1 MNYLIEPR
9 FLTKKG
15 EDKTPDIVGSGKT
28 GWLILEITTQPGSK
42 EPNLRSYLSIDPRY
56 LSQHGLT
63 AHEVQ
68 PDVMSS
74 RLSFVD
80 DGPYC
85 QLIVEDYLEVI
96 KAEHI
101 YNQSLKEAIIKSQGA
116 DLRKLPGIAITLLPE
131 MRPQEIRRGLIDIVM
146 HLFRPGSEGKSLID
160 IVDDGLE
167 RLSVT
172 VSVPAK
178 SKLKD
183 SVKREMDGLLKGA
196 LKGYLLYDEIN
207 GVYRSTDKFKPHPK
221 TMERITLALRDWAG
235 IGPQK
240 TLDHPWVNP

>member
-1 MNYLIEPR
+1 M
-9 FLTKKG
+9 
-15 EDKTPDIVGSGKT
+15 
-28 GWLILEITTQPGSK
+28 
-42 EPNLRSYLSIDPRY
+42 
-56 LSQHGLT
+56 
-63 AHEVQ
+63 
-68 PDVMSS
+68 
-74 RLSFVD
+74 D

-85 QLIVEDYLEVI
+85 QLIVEDYLDVI

-207 GVYRSTDKFKPHPK
+207 GVYRSTDKFKTHPK
-221 TMERITLALRDWAG
+221 TMERIALRLRDWAG

-240 TLDHPWVNP
+240 TLDPWANL

>member
-1 MNYLIEPR
+1 MNYLVEPR
-9 FLTKKG
+9 FLTRKG
-15 EDKTPDIVGSGKT
+15 EDRTPDLVGSGRT
-28 GWLILEITTQPGSK
+28 GWMVLEITTQAGSK

-56 LSQHGLT
+56 LNQHGLT
-63 AHEVQ
+63 SHDGQ

-74 RLSFVD
+74 RLSLVD

-85 QLIVEDYLEVI
+85 QLIVRDTLGVT
-96 KAEHI
+96 KAENI
-101 YNQSLKEAIIKSQGA
+101 YNQPLKDALINSQGA
-116 DLRKLPGIAITLLPE
+116 DLRRLPGIAVTLLPE

-146 HLFRPGSEGKSLID
+146 HLFKPGSEGKSLIN
-160 IVDDGLE
+160 IVDEGLE
-167 RLSVT
+167 RLSGT

-178 SKLKD
+178 SKLRD

-196 LKGYLLYDEIN
+196 LKGYLHYDEID

-221 TMERITLALRDWAG
+221 TMERIALALRDWAG

-240 TLDHPWVNP
+240 TLDPWTNL

>member
-9 FLTKKG
+9 FLTKRG
-15 EDKTPDIVGSGKT
+15 EDRTPDIAGSGEN
-28 GWLILEITTQPGSK
+28 GWMILEITTQSGSK

-56 LSQHGLT
+56 LTQHGLIT
-63 AHEVQ
+63 HDGQ

-85 QLIVEDYLEVI
+85 QLIVRDRLNI
-96 KAEHI
+96 MKAEHI
-101 YNQSLKEAIIKSQGA
+101 YNQSLRDALMKSQGA
-116 DLRKLPGIAITLLPE
+116 DLRRLPTIAITLLPE
-131 MRPQEIRRGLIDIVM
+131 MRPQEIRRGLIGIVM
-146 HLFRPGSEGKSLID
+146 HLFKPGSKGKSLID

-167 RLSVT
+167 RLSET

-178 SKLKD
+178 SKLRD
-183 SVKREMDGLLKGA
+183 SVKREMNGLLKGA
-196 LKGYLLYDEIN
+196 LEEYLLYDDIS
-207 GVYRSTDKFKPHPK
+207 GVYKSTDKFKPHPK
-221 TMERITLALRDWAG
+221 TMERIALALKDWAG

-240 TLDHPWVNP
+240 TLDTWIKQ

>member
-1 MNYLIEPR
+1 MDYLIEPR

-15 EDKTPDIVGSGKT
+15 EDRTPDLVGSGKF
-28 GWLILEITTQPGSK
+28 GWLVLEITTQSGSK

-56 LSQHGLT
+56 LNQHGLT
-63 AHEVQ
+63 AHEGQ

-85 QLIVEDYLEVI
+85 QLILGDHLDVI

-101 YNQSLKEAIIKSQGA
+101 YNQSLKDALIMSHGA
-116 DLRKLPGIAITLLPE
+116 DLRRLPGIAITLLPE

-146 HLFRPGSEGKSLID
+146 HLFKPGSEGKSLISIID
-160 IVDDGLE
+160 EGLE
-167 RLSVT
+167 RLSGT
-172 VSVPAK
+172 VSVAAK
-178 SKLKD
+178 SKLRD
-183 SVKREMDGLLKGA
+183 SVKREMDGLSKGA
-196 LKGYLLYDEIN
+196 LNGYLLYDEID
-207 GVYRSTDKFKPHPK
+207 GVYKSTDKFKSHPK
-221 TMERITLALRDWAG
+221 TMERIALALKDWAG

-240 TLDHPWVNP
+240 TLDTWTRL

>member
-15 EDKTPDIVGSGKT
+15 EDRTPDIVGSGKIS
-28 GWLILEITTQPGSK
+28 WLVLEITTQSGSK

-56 LSQHGLT
+56 LNQHGLI
-63 AHEVQ
+63 AHDGQ

-85 QLIVEDYLEVI
+85 QLIVRDHLDVI

-101 YNQSLKEAIIKSQGA
+101 YNQSLKDALIESQGA
-116 DLRKLPGIAITLLPE
+116 DLRRLPGIAITLLPE

-146 HLFRPGSEGKSLID
+146 HLFKPGSEGKSLIN
-160 IVDDGLE
+160 IVDEGLE
-167 RLSVT
+167 RLSGT
-172 VSVPAK
+172 VSVAAK
-178 SKLKD
+178 SRLRD

-196 LKGYLLYDEIN
+196 LNGYLLYDEID
-207 GVYRSTDKFKPHPK
+207 GVYKSTDKFKPHPK
-221 TMERITLALRDWAG
+221 TMERIALALKDWAG

-240 TLDHPWVNP
+240 TLDPWTNF